1 MELGA
6 SESRGRTYIRV
17 GKDELSK
24 SGVEGVTVDSLTGG
38 EDQVARGSVP
48 ESRDDGQRDARLE
61 RICREGK
68 LTWCNRK
75 RPSRIRAGEHPQG
88 FPWIQVSAG
97 ERSRRRRPSK
107 LQLI

>member
-48 ESRDDGQRDARLE
+48 ESR
-61 RICREGK
+61 
-68 LTWCNRK
+68 
-75 RPSRIRAGEHPQG
+75 
-88 FPWIQVSAG
+88 
-97 ERSRRRRPSK
+97 
-107 LQLI
+107 